1 MQEGIDLALSGMGSK
16 ALVLAGALSLAV
28 ATAAFADDKKKKKT
42 LEGALIGAGVGAL
55 VGDGKG
61 AAIGGVAGAIIGHNW
76 K

>member
-1 MQEGIDLALSGMGSK
+1 MTIAGLNFRR
-16 ALVLAGALSLAV
+16 VLFGTVASLAMVSASV
-28 ATAAFADDKKKKKT
+28 AMADDKKKKKT
-42 LEGALIGAGVGAL
+42 IEGALIGAGVGAI